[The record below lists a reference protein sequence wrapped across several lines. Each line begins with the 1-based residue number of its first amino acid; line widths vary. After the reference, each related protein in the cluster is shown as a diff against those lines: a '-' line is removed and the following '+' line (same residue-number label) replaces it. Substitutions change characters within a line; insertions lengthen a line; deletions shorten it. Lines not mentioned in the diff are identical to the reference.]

1 MSAYRHSLIMLVH
14 ANLKATI
21 REHRAKKLK
30 TFSETTRRY
39 LDRYV
44 WFEDKTKILL
54 LSPHDSSTGMRAW
67 IGQAPTQ
74 KR

>member
-1 MSAYRHSLIMLVH
+1 MLVH
-14 ANLKATI
+14 DQLKAII
-21 REHRAKKLK
+21 RKHRGKKL
-30 TFSETTRRY
+30 TSLSETTRRY

-54 LSPHDSSTGMRAW
+54 LSPHDNLTGMRAW
-67 IGQAPTQ
+67 VCQGDKE